1 MERNTGIGEFRLAG
15 APGFTLI
22 ELLIVV
28 SIIGILATLAAPSY
42 QTSVVKA
49 REAALRQDLF
59 TLRDV
64 LDQHRADQGK
74 YPASLGAL
82 VSAGYLR
89 AIPTAVAQIRAN
101 LVVPMPLAHLEFG
114 VEFMFSIKCAD
125 RLLRIQHFE
134 TLNRLNVAGSD
145 FAFLVHG
152 ERQFLGLVVLTV
164 QFEFHF
170 LEIQDDVGH
179 VLNHSGQRGEL
190 VLRTSNFY
198 RGDRCAFK

>member
-1 MERNTGIGEFRLAG
+1 MERNTETGEFRLAG

-49 REAALRQDLF
+49 KEAALRQDLF

-74 YPASLGAL
+74 YPASLEAL

-89 AIPTAVAQIRAN
+89 GIPKDPFTGATTSWQEMTDVMEGGTFD
-101 LVVPMPLAHLEFG
+101 V
-114 VEFMFSIKCAD
+114 FS
-125 RLLRIQHFE
+125 
-134 TLNRLNVAGSD
+134 GS
-145 FAFLVHG
+145 
-152 ERQFLGLVVLTV
+152 
-164 QFEFHF
+164 
-170 LEIQDDVGH
+170 
-179 VLNHSGQRGEL
+179 EL
-190 VLRTSNFY
+190 VGTNGTPYNRW
-198 RGDRCAFK
+198 